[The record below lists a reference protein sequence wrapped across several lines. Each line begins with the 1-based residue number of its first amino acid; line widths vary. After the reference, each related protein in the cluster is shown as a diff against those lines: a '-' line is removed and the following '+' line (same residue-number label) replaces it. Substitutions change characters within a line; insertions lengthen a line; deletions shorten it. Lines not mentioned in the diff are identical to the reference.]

1 MEVNDTRKSR
11 RISRTKE
18 ILGTVLFLAA
28 LILLLVPV
36 KTQFTDPCGSAIF
49 SKKVTFVENAQIK
62 NEVTPPCREAHE
74 KRMLWAIP
82 LGGLGLVVIGFSIFS
97 DKKDEE
103 TQLT

>member
-1 MEVNDTRKSR
+1 MEVNDTRRSKRVSG
-11 RISRTKE
+11 TKK
-18 ILGTVLFLAA
+18 ILGVVLLLVA

-36 KTQFTDPCGSAIF
+36 KTQFTDPCGSVIF

-62 NEVTPPCREAHE
+62 NEVTPPCSEAH
-74 KRMLWAIP
+74 KKHMLWGIP
-82 LGGLGLVVIGFSIFS
+82 LGGLGLVVVGFSIFS